1 MRYIEFAKAFIIL
14 LKYVNCFTQADEAL
28 FFLLYNK
35 VLWKGGKFMR
45 MVDLIAKK
53 RDGHSLSKEEIE
65 WIVTGYTNGE
75 IPDYQMSA
83 LTMAIYYQDMTDQEI
98 TDLTLAMANSGDVV
112 NLENIDGIKVDKH
125 STGGVGDTTTLVL
138 APLVAS
144 VGVPV
149 AKMSG
154 RGLGYTGGT
163 LDKLEAIPG
172 FQIELSEEKFVELV
186 NESKVAVIGQSGNL
200 APADKKLYA
209 LRDVTATVDSI
220 PLIASSIMSK
230 KIAAGAD
237 AIVLDVTTGDGAF
250 MKNIEDAKRLASTM
264 VQIGKL
270 ANRQTMAVI
279 SDMSQP
285 LGEAIGNSLE
295 VVEAIE
301 TLQGKGPKDLE
312 EMCYVLGSQMVVL
325 AKKADTLEQA
335 REMLE
340 EALHSGKAFAKFKE
354 MVANQGGDVS
364 VIDHPEKLL
373 TAKYEIELPAK
384 QSGVVTK
391 LVANELGIAAM
402 MLGAG
407 RKTKEDTI
415 DFAVGLKLRKKVGEA
430 IQAGESVLTIYAN
443 QPAEEIQ
450 DVVALLYQNIEIGPS
465 GLEPPLIHG
474 IITE

>member
-1 MRYIEFAKAFIIL
+1 
-14 LKYVNCFTQADEAL
+14 
-28 FFLLYNK
+28 
-35 VLWKGGKFMR
+35 MR
-45 MVDLIAKK
+45 MVDLIEKK
-53 RDGHSLSKEEIE
+53 RNGHALSKEEINYL
-65 WIVTGYTNGE
+65 ITDYTNGK
-75 IPDYQMSA
+75 IPDYQVSA
-83 LTMAIYYQDMTDQEI
+83 LLMAIFYQDMTNEEI
-98 TDLTLAMANSGDVV
+98 TNLTLAIANSGDTIS
-112 NLENIDGIKVDKH
+112 LDKIEGIKVDKH

-172 FQIELSEEKFVELV
+172 FKIELSDATFIDLV
-186 NESKVAVIGQSGNL
+186 NKSHLAVIGQSGNL

-237 AIVLDVTTGDGAF
+237 AIVLDVTIGEGAF
-250 MKNIEDAKRLASTM
+250 MKNLEDARRLATTM
-264 VQIGKL
+264 VEIGKL

-279 SDMSQP
+279 SDMSEP

-301 TLQGKGPKDLE
+301 TLQGKGPKDLV

-325 AKKADTLEQA
+325 AKKAQTLTEA
-335 REMLE
+335 RTLLE
-340 EALHSGKAFAKFKE
+340 EAMESGAAFSKFKE
-354 MVANQGGDVS
+354 MVVNQGGDISAVEN
-364 VIDHPEKLL
+364 PAKLL
-373 TAKYEIELPAK
+373 TAKYIFELPAK
-384 QSGVVTK
+384 ESGVVASLKADT
-391 LVANELGIAAM
+391 LGIAAM

-415 DFAVGLKLRKKVGEA
+415 DHAVGLKLHRKIG
-430 IQAGESVLTIYAN
+430 
-443 QPAEEIQ
+443 EEIQ
-450 DVVALLYQNIEIGPS
+450 QGESLLSIYSNEEDISEVVDFLYQGISIQETATAPQ
-465 GLEPPLIHG
+465 LIHD
-474 IITE
+474 IITGSAE

>member
-1 MRYIEFAKAFIIL
+1 
-14 LKYVNCFTQADEAL
+14 
-28 FFLLYNK
+28 
-35 VLWKGGKFMR
+35 MR

-53 RDGHSLSKEEIE
+53 RDGQSLSKEEIE

-83 LTMAIYYQDMTDQEI
+83 LTMAIFYQDMTDQEI

-112 NLENIDGIKVDKH
+112 NLENIEGIKVDKH

-172 FQIELSEEKFVELV
+172 FQIELSEDKFVELV

-384 QSGVVTK
+384 QSGVITK

-430 IQAGESVLTIYAN
+430 IQEGESVLTIYAN

-465 GLEPPLIHG
+465 GQEPPLIHG

>member
-1 MRYIEFAKAFIIL
+1 
-14 LKYVNCFTQADEAL
+14 
-28 FFLLYNK
+28 
-35 VLWKGGKFMR
+35 MR

-53 RDGHSLSKEEIE
+53 RDGQSLSKEEIE

-83 LTMAIYYQDMTDQEI
+83 LTMAIFYQDMTDQEI
-98 TDLTLAMANSGDVV
+98 TNLTLAMANSGDVV
-112 NLENIDGIKVDKH
+112 NLENIEGIKVDKH

-364 VIDHPEKLL
+364 VIDYPEKLL

-384 QSGVVTK
+384 QSGVITK

-430 IQAGESVLTIYAN
+430 IQEGESVLTIYAN

-450 DVVALLYQNIEIGPS
+450 DVVALLYQNIEIGSS

>member
-1 MRYIEFAKAFIIL
+1 
-14 LKYVNCFTQADEAL
+14 
-28 FFLLYNK
+28 
-35 VLWKGGKFMR
+35 MR
-45 MVDLIAKK
+45 MVDLIEKK
-53 RDGHSLSKEEIE
+53 REGQALTKEEIGFIIRE
-65 WIVTGYTNGE
+65 YTADK

-83 LTMAIYYQDMTDQEI
+83 LLMTIFYEDMTDEEI
-98 TDLTLAMANSGDVV
+98 AALTLAMANSG
-112 NLENIDGIKVDKH
+112 EKIDLSSINGIKVDKH

-163 LDKLEAIPG
+163 LDKLESIPG
-172 FQIELSEEKFVELV
+172 FKIELSDRAFIAEV
-186 NESKVAVIGQSGNL
+186 NTNKVAVIGQSGDL

-237 AIVLDVTTGDGAF
+237 AIVLDVTTGEGAF
-250 MKNIEDAKRLASTM
+250 MKNLEDARRLSHTM
-264 VQIGKL
+264 VRIGEL
-270 ANRQTMAVI
+270 AERKTMAVI

-295 VVEAIE
+295 VIEAIE
-301 TLQGKGPKDLE
+301 TLQGQGPDDLL

-325 AKKADTLEQA
+325 GKKAET
-335 REMLE
+335 LE
-340 EALHSGKAFAKFKE
+340 EARALLEEAIASGAAFETFKK
-354 MVANQGGDVS
+354 MVKNQGGDET
-364 VIDHPEKLL
+364 ICTHPGRLL
-373 TAKYEIELPAK
+373 TAQFELELPA
-384 QSGVVTK
+384 QTSGVVAK
-391 LVANELGIAAM
+391 LVANEIGIAAM

-407 RKTKEDTI
+407 RQTKEDTI
-415 DFAVGLKLRKKVGEA
+415 DHGVGLKLHKKVGDQVEK
-430 IQAGESVLTIYAN
+430 GESLATIYSN
-443 QPAEEIQ
+443 TEQIAE
-450 DVVALLYQNIEIGPS
+450 VKKLLYQNIIIEES
-465 GLEPPLIHG
+465 ADEPTLVHE

>member
-1 MRYIEFAKAFIIL
+1 
-14 LKYVNCFTQADEAL
+14 
-28 FFLLYNK
+28 
-35 VLWKGGKFMR
+35 MR

-53 RDGHSLSKEEIE
+53 RDGQSLSKEEIE

-83 LTMAIYYQDMTDQEI
+83 LTMAIFYQDMTDQEI
-98 TDLTLAMANSGDVV
+98 TNLTLAMANSGDVV
-112 NLENIDGIKVDKH
+112 NLENIEGIKVDKH

-172 FQIELSEEKFVELV
+172 FQIELSEDKFVKLV

-237 AIVLDVTTGDGAF
+237 AIVLDVTTGAGAF

-384 QSGVVTK
+384 QSGVITK

-430 IQAGESVLTIYAN
+430 IQEGESVLTIYAN

-465 GLEPPLIHG
+465 GQEPPLIHG

>member
-1 MRYIEFAKAFIIL
+1 MR
-14 LKYVNCFTQADEAL
+14 T
-28 FFLLYNK
+28 
-35 VLWKGGKFMR
+35 
-45 MVDLIAKK
+45 VDLIEKK
-53 RDGHSLSKEEIE
+53 RNGGQLTQQEIE
-65 WIVTGYTNGE
+65 WLITGYTNDQ

-83 LTMAIYYQDMTDQEI
+83 FMMAVYFQDMTDEEI
-98 TDLTLAMANSGDVV
+98 TTMTLAMANSGDVID
-112 NLENIDGIKVDKH
+112 LSSIDGIKVDKH
-125 STGGVGDTTTLVL
+125 STGGVGDTTTLIL

-172 FQIELSEEKFVELV
+172 FKIEVPEEEFIRLV
-186 NESKVAVIGQSGNL
+186 NENQVAIIGQSGNL

-209 LRDVTATVDSI
+209 LRDVTATVSSI

-250 MKNIEDAKRLASTM
+250 MKHPEEARRLAKTM
-264 VQIGKL
+264 VRIGKL
-270 ANRQTMAVI
+270 AQRQTMAVI

-301 TLQGKGPKDLE
+301 TLQGNGPADLL

-325 AKKADTLEQA
+325 AKKADSLESA
-335 REMLE
+335 RHLLE
-340 EALHSGKAFAKFKE
+340 AALQSGRAFEKFKE
-354 MVANQGGDVS
+354 MIASQGGDVS
-364 VIDHPEKLL
+364 YIEQPEKLL
-373 TAKYEIELPAK
+373 TASYEIPLLAK
-384 QSGVVTK
+384 TAGVVTK
-391 LVANELGIAAM
+391 LVANEMGIAAM

-407 RKTKEDTI
+407 RKTKDDTI
-415 DFAVGLKLRKKVGEA
+415 DYAVGLKLHKKIGDPVAAGEA
-430 IQAGESVLTIYAN
+430 LLTIYSNTEAV
-443 QPAEEIQ
+443 AEVIN
-450 DVVALLYQNIEIGPS
+450 LLEQNIEIGAT
-465 GLEPPLIHG
+465 GIEPPLIHE

>member
-1 MRYIEFAKAFIIL
+1 
-14 LKYVNCFTQADEAL
+14 
-28 FFLLYNK
+28 
-35 VLWKGGKFMR
+35 MR

-53 RDGHSLSKEEIE
+53 RDGQSLSKEEIE

-83 LTMAIYYQDMTDQEI
+83 LTMAIFYQDMTDQEI
-98 TDLTLAMANSGDVV
+98 TNLTLAMANSGDVV
-112 NLENIDGIKVDKH
+112 NLENIEGIKVDKH

-172 FQIELSEEKFVELV
+172 FQIELSEDKFVELV

-237 AIVLDVTTGDGAF
+237 AIVLDVTTGAGAF

-384 QSGVVTK
+384 QSGVITK

-430 IQAGESVLTIYAN
+430 IQEGESVLTIYAN

-465 GLEPPLIHG
+465 GQEPPLIHG